1 MILVQDLIAQPKED
15 NFVVAKQD
23 LVEFTSKIKTDL
35 VGTMKNEVER
45 DKELKLEMAGL
56 EGCQVGDKNAG

>member
-1 MILVQDLIAQPKED
+1 ML
-15 NFVVAKQD
+15 AKQD

-56 EGCQVGDKNAG
+56 EGCQVGYKDAG